1 MNEILVNPNEFGIE
15 ETKANE
21 LIGNLPQIKSERDI
35 LQKQYDE
42 LILLDIEDSET
53 AKKAKALRLLI
64 SKNRTQGINQW
75 HKVTKDLFLKGG
87 QFVDAIKRVEVQVN
101 ERMEAQ
107 LEEIENYHAKKES
120 ERKESLRVERLSIL
134 QPYSEFVPFGID
146 LSNLS
151 DEDFQKTLNGA
162 KLQFEAKIEAE
173 RKSEAERLEK
183 ERLEAERIAEEKRI
197 EAERIEAQRIEN
209 ERLKKEAEAR
219 ELELQKER
227 AKTEAQRKK
236 AEVEAEKLRKENE
249 EKLKVEREAKAKIEA
264 ELQAKKQAEIKAENE
279 RKEAELKAKL
289 EADKLAKAPIKK
301 QLSVWVNS
309 FEIPNSSLDNEVSK
323 EIIEKFTAFKNWS
336 LNKIEN
342 L

>member
-151 DEDFQKTLNGA
+151 DEDFQVWLASVQQVQETH
-162 KLQFEAKIEAE
+162 
-173 RKSEAERLEK
+173 
-183 ERLEAERIAEEKRI
+183 
-197 EAERIEAQRIEN
+197 
-209 ERLKKEAEAR
+209 
-219 ELELQKER
+219 
-227 AKTEAQRKK
+227 
-236 AEVEAEKLRKENE
+236 
-249 EKLKVEREAKAKIEA
+249 
-264 ELQAKKQAEIKAENE
+264 EIKVPQEE
-279 RKEAELKAKL
+279 EDREDDFQLDLDKL
-289 EADKLAKAPIKK
+289 EI
-301 QLSVWVNS
+301 QS
-309 FEIPNSSLDNEVSK
+309 
-323 EIIEKFTAFKNWS
+323 EKC
-336 LNKIEN
+336 LP
-342 L
+342 LM